1 MTCMNGLLRIPIP
14 QPYGDFP
21 IIQYADDTLLL
32 MQADPAQLICLRDL
46 LHKFADSSG
55 LRVNFSK
62 SSIISINVP
71 DTKMALLAAT
81 LGCQVG
87 SLPFTYLG
95 FPMGTTKPKFQDL
108 TPIMDRIE
116 RRLSACSSLLSHSGR
131 VQMVNSV
138 ISPTVTYVMCT
149 IKLPLGFIDNIERAM
164 KQCIW
169 RGNLAA
175 WPMVIKLKKKGG
187 LGVKNLRLQNDAL
200 LMKQLHKF
208 YGKAKVPWFRLI
220 W

>member
-1 MTCMNGLLRIPIP
+1 
-14 QPYGDFP
+14 
-21 IIQYADDTLLL
+21 

-62 SSIISINVP
+62 SSTIPINVP

-81 LGCQVG
+81 LDCQVG
-87 SLPFTYLG
+87 SLPFMYLVL
-95 FPMGTTKPKFQDL
+95 PMGTTKPKFQDL